1 MSYIFPAG
9 YSGPFHDYY
18 TYDDFDGPIPTSTA
32 GGGVKAFINGVNP
45 NTPVAGVADLSGVFL
60 KPRVFNNHAFTRRKS
75 LITSEGG
82 TANYGSITSW
92 NSGNK
97 SMFLLTPEH
106 VMSTAH
112 GNQSNGTDRGF
123 GRVDGGEFNNNAILQ
138 FMERS
143 GATFN
148 VNLTNGGLTLGAS
161 YLDFDGS
168 IQIPEGG
175 GTADIIVFKLS
186 EPITGKDVLYNTKF
200 YGGTR
205 TKQSTGGSADVFS
218 LKSQNT
224 LTFIRP
230 GYPAPAAPHLDEY
243 TTGVPDEILFGC
255 DSGSTTFVIHKDEGT
270 LLTARQADGVYIN
283 EENIGRLNEYL
294 VSEGHAG
301 VTLVY
306 DDQLTDNWYTY
317 FGLRDDALGSTET
330 IAVPGYA
337 NGKRI
342 QVKVVGTDR
351 IGRQTKPVIK
361 TIQIKQEGFVPPNFI
376 RGSEAL
382 ISTDPESNSFYCES
396 STDGFT
402 IDTSLQGGSVFL
414 GYTMDND
421 PAGSS
426 YENFG
431 VTCTSEIQINVGS
444 TFNDSDLTTF
454 IKGINSTSADSDSI
468 FTIRGGGAFSGFVG
482 SAFSIPFGNSYAG
495 QTVYGRPSIA
505 NVLGSTL
512 GDWYEI
518 GRAITAG
525 HGPTFTSFS
534 FDVYGATAGST
545 MIGTAAGHTALPDNQ
560 LNTVSFVL
568 GLGGLDLTDIFVNN
582 APYPVSGGI
591 TFSGSTF
598 ALRIPTDC
606 PAGASLAI
614 QDAGIKYKNVYNQ
627 VSVFFDGSLSGIT
640 YIAVGG

>member
-18 TYDDFDGPIPTSTA
+18 TYGDFDDPRG
-32 GGGVKAFINGVNP
+32 KAFIEAINP

-60 KPRVFNNHAFTRRKS
+60 KPRRFNNHGFKGAGNETY
-75 LITSEGG
+75 ITTEGG
-82 TANYGSITSW
+82 TGNYNSITSW
-92 NSGNK
+92 NCGYK
-97 SMFLLTPEH
+97 SMFLITPEH
-106 VMSTAH
+106 VLSTAH
-112 GNQSNGTDRGF
+112 GKQRNGSDRGF
-123 GRVDGGEFNNNAILQ
+123 GVGVLQ

-148 VNLTNGGLTLGAS
+148 VNIANGGLTFGAS
-161 YLDFDGS
+161 YLDYRD
-168 IQIPEGG
+168 EG
-175 GTADIIVFKLS
+175 GTADTVVFKLS

-200 YGGTR
+200 YDGNRNTL
-205 TKQSTGGSADVFS
+205 SDGSADTFS

-224 LTFIRP
+224 LTFIQ
-230 GYPAPAAPHLDEY
+230 GDKYPQPAIEILDEY
-243 TTGVPDEILFGC
+243 TSGVPKQRLFSC
-255 DSGSTTFVIHKDEGT
+255 DSGSTTFVLHKDEGT
-270 LLTARQADGVYIN
+270 LLTATQANGVYIN
-283 EENIGRLNEYL
+283 EENIGRLNQYL

-317 FGLRDDALGSTET
+317 FGLRGDALGSTET
-330 IAVPGYA
+330 ITVPGYA
-337 NGKRI
+337 NGRTL
-342 QVKVVGTDR
+342 KVEIVGTDR
-351 IGRQTKPVIK
+351 DGRQTKPIIK
-361 TIQIKQEGFVPPNFI
+361 TIQVKKEGFPPPNFI

-382 ISTDPESNSFYCES
+382 ISTDPESNSFYCQS

-402 IDTSLQGGSVFL
+402 IDLTLQGGSVFL
-414 GYTMDND
+414 GYTMDNN

-444 TFNDSDLTTF
+444 TLNDSDLTTF
-454 IKGINSTSADSDSI
+454 VNGLNSTSADSDSN
-468 FTIRGGGAFSGFVG
+468 FRIRGGGAFSDFVG

-495 QTVYGRPSIA
+495 QTVYGRPSIT
-505 NVLGSTL
+505 NVLGTTL

-545 MIGTAAGHTALPDNQ
+545 MIGTAAGYTALPDNQ
-560 LNTVSFVL
+560 LNSVSFGF
-568 GLGGLDLTDIFVNN
+568 GLGGLDTGDIFVNN
-582 APYPVSGGI
+582 IPYPDTGGF
-591 TFSGSTF
+591 TFSGPTF
-598 ALRIPTDC
+598 AFRIPTDC
-606 PAGASLAI
+606 PVGASLAI
-614 QDAGIKYKNVYNQ
+614 IDAGIFYKNVYNR
-627 VSVFFDGSLSGIT
+627 VDVLFDGSLSGIT
-640 YIAVGG
+640 YIAVGGS

>member
-18 TYDDFDGPIPTSTA
+18 TYGDFDGTP
-32 GGGVKAFINGVNP
+32 GNVGVQAFIEAINP
-45 NTPVAGVADLSGVFL
+45 NSIVADVSDLSGVFL
-60 KPRVFNNHAFTRRKS
+60 KPRRFNNHAFKNS
-75 LITSEGG
+75 ANKNYIESEGG
-82 TANYGSITSW
+82 TGNYNSITSW
-92 NSGNK
+92 NCGYK
-97 SMFLLTPEH
+97 SMFLITPEH
-106 VMSTAH
+106 VLSTAH
-112 GNQSNGTDRGF
+112 GQQTRATNRGF
-123 GRVDGGEFNNNAILQ
+123 GTGDGGNAILQ

-148 VNLTNGGLTLGAS
+148 VTLTNGGLTFGAS
-161 YLDFDGS
+161 YIDFDGS
-168 IQIPEGG
+168 TLFPNGG
-175 GTADIIVFKLS
+175 GTADTVLFKLS

-205 TKQSTGGSADVFS
+205 TKPINGGSADVFS

-230 GYPAPAAPHLDEY
+230 GYPAPATSHLDEY
-243 TTGVPDEILFGC
+243 TTGIPKQRLFSC
-255 DSGSTTFVIHKDEGT
+255 DSGSTTFVLHKNEGT
-270 LLTARQADGVYIN
+270 LLTAKQADGVYID

-294 VSEGHAG
+294 ISEGHAG

-317 FGLRDDALGSTET
+317 FGLRSDALGSTET
-330 IAVPGYA
+330 ITVPGYA
-337 NGKRI
+337 NGKTI
-342 QVKVVGTDR
+342 QVEIVGTDR
-351 IGRQTKPVIK
+351 IGRQTKPVTK
-361 TIQIKQEGFVPPNFI
+361 TIQVKQDGFPPPNFI

-382 ISTDPESNSFYCES
+382 ISTDPKSNSFYCES

-402 IDTSLQGGSVFL
+402 IDLTIQGGSVFL
-414 GYTMDND
+414 GYTMDNN

-426 YENFG
+426 YDNFG

-444 TFNDSDLTTF
+444 TLNDSDLTTF
-454 IKGINSTSADSDSI
+454 VKGLNSTSADSDTN
-468 FTIRGGGAFSGFVG
+468 FVIRGGGAFSDFVG
-482 SAFSIPFGNSYAG
+482 SAFSIPFGNSFAG
-495 QTVYGRPSIA
+495 QTVYGRPSIT
-505 NVLGSTL
+505 NILGTTL

-545 MIGTAAGHTALPDNQ
+545 MIGTAAGHTALPDIQ
-560 LNTVSFVL
+560 LNTVSFAF
-568 GLGGLDLTDIFVNN
+568 GLGGLDTSDIFVNN
-582 APYPVSGGI
+582 IAYPAAGGF
-591 TFSGSTF
+591 TFSGPTF
-598 ALRIPTDC
+598 AFRIPTDC
-606 PAGASLAI
+606 PAGASLAM
-614 QDAGIKYKNVYNQ
+614 QDAGVKYRNVYKQ
-627 VSVFFDGSLSGIT
+627 VDVVFDGSLGGIT

>member
-18 TYDDFDGPIPTSTA
+18 TYDDFDGTIPTSTA

-60 KPRVFNNHAFTRRKS
+60 KPRRFNNHVFTANQGKRKV
-75 LITSEGG
+75 EDGGG
-82 TANYGSITSW
+82 TANYSSITSW

-112 GNQSNGTDRGF
+112 GNQNNGTDRGF
-123 GRVDGGEFNNNAILQ
+123 GKADDNNAILQ

-161 YLDFDGS
+161 YLDFEGS

-175 GTADIIVFKLS
+175 GTADTVVFKLS

-205 TKQSTGGSADVFS
+205 TDKSGGGSADVFS

-230 GYPAPAAPHLDEY
+230 GYPAPATPHSDEY
-243 TTGVPDEILFGC
+243 TTGVPEEILFSC
-255 DSGSTTFVIHKDEGT
+255 DSGSTTFVLHKDEGT
-270 LLTARQADGVYIN
+270 LLTAKQADGVYIN

-317 FGLRDDALGSTET
+317 FGLRDDALGTTET
-330 IAVPGYA
+330 ITVPGYA

-414 GYTMDND
+414 GYTMDNN

-431 VTCTSEIQINVGS
+431 VTCRSQIQINVGS
-444 TFNDSDLTTF
+444 TLNDSDLTTF
-454 IKGINSTSADSDSI
+454 IKGIDSTSADSDST

-560 LNTVSFVL
+560 LNSVSFSF

-614 QDAGIKYKNVYNQ
+614 ADGGIFYKNVYNR
-627 VSVFFDGSLSGIT
+627 VNVLFDGSLSGIT
-640 YIAVGG
+640 YIAVGGS